1 MDFKKLAELY
11 KNELFD
17 NVLPFWLEH
26 SQDHEFGGYYTCLRQ
41 DGSVFDTDN
50 SFGCRDVRF
59 GCSLCFT
66 IK

>member
-41 DGSVFDTDN
+41 DGSVFDTD
-50 SFGCRDVRF
+50 
-59 GCSLCFT
+59 
-66 IK
+66 